1 MKVLLTA
8 VLALGLAGFAK
19 AEDKAGP
26 VGTWKCETDIM
37 GQKRESTLTIK
48 KDGDKFAGTVVGPD
62 KKELKLDGV
71 KFKDGEL
78 TFSVEREREGTKF
91 TVKYKLKVEKDAVK
105 GKAEAEFGGET
116 RSFDVEGKREK
127 KDK

>member
-8 VLALGLAGFAK
+8 ALVLGLAGTVT

-37 GQKRESTLTIK
+37 GQKRESTVTIK
-48 KDGDKFAGTVVGPD
+48 KDGDKFTGTAIGQD
-62 KKELKLDGV
+62 KKEVKLDNV

-78 TFSVEREREGTKF
+78 TFSVDREREGTKF
-91 TVKYKLKVEKDAVK
+91 TIKYKLKVDKDTVK

-127 KDK
+127 K